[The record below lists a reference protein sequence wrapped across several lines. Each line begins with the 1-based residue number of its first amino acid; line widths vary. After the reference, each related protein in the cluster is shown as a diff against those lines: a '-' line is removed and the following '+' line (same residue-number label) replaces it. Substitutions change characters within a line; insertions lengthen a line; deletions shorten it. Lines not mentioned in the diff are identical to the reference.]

1 VAPIIAP
8 LSILQE
14 RVPAAPAFLA
24 NLITGKYCYALP
36 LYRQERI
43 FKTRHNI
50 DIPRQTMARWMAI
63 VAFWLTG
70 IWKEIEKEVL
80 ADSYVECDEPKRS
93 EDSQPYFLKKPLA
106 NRNKIP

>member
-1 VAPIIAP
+1 
-8 LSILQE
+8 
-14 RVPAAPAFLA
+14 
-24 NLITGKYCYALP
+24 
-36 LYRQERI
+36 
-43 FKTRHNI
+43 
-50 DIPRQTMARWMAI
+50 MARWMAI